1 MMTSVSDNAQTPA
14 SAETP
19 APRKTTPPA
28 ASGQISSVTPHPAAS
43 AAGRLL
49 LLSCCAPCACA
60 VIKKLHED
68 GTDFT
73 VAFYNPNIHP
83 ASEYK
88 KRRDEQKQL
97 CATWNIPFTELSY
110 DPENWLQT
118 TRPYKDEPERGA
130 RCSVCFE
137 LRLKKV
143 MDYAKANGFAAV
155 ASVLGVSRWKNL
167 AQVNAAAARAS
178 AKTGVPYLE
187 IEGRKHGMQEAR
199 LALIK
204 ELGLYNQDYCGC
216 VYSMRTSR

>member
-1 MMTSVSDNAQTPA
+1 MATP
-14 SAETP
+14 S
-19 APRKTTPPA
+19 A
-28 ASGQISSVTPHPAAS
+28 ASGRISSVTPHPAASGRISSAASLSAAS

-83 ASEYK
+83 AAEYK

-118 TRPYKDEPERGA
+118 TLPYKDEPERGA

-143 MDYAKANGFAAV
+143 MEYAKANGFAAV
-155 ASVLGVSRWKNL
+155 TSVLGVSRWKNL

-178 AKTGVPYLE
+178 EQTGVPYLE

-216 VYSMRTSR
+216 VYSMRTAR

>member
-1 MMTSVSDNAQTPA
+1 M
-14 SAETP
+14 
-19 APRKTTPPA
+19 KTARISPWRFTTRTFTPP
-28 ASGQISSVTPHPAAS
+28 
-43 AAGRLL
+43 
-49 LLSCCAPCACA
+49 
-60 VIKKLHED
+60 
-68 GTDFT
+68 
-73 VAFYNPNIHP
+73 PNI
-83 ASEYK
+83 K

-118 TRPYKDEPERGA
+118 TLPYKDEPERGA

-143 MDYAKANGFAAV
+143 MDYAKANGFAAI

>member
-14 SAETP
+14 STKTP

-28 ASGQISSVTPHPAAS
+28 ASEQISSVTPHPAAS

-118 TRPYKDEPERGA
+118 TLPYKDEPERGA

-143 MDYAKANGFAAV
+143 MDYAKANGFAAI

-204 ELGLYNQDYCGC
+204 ELGLYNQDYCG
-216 VYSMRTSR
+216 